1 MPLTRRTTFLVTA
14 GAILAA
20 LGLILGGCSGSSSS
34 SGAAAGEKPTI
45 KITSP
50 AEGATLP
57 PGDLTVQVQVSHF
70 ELVDKLGEKPVKG
83 QGHIHYFLDTTPPT
97 AQGQPAIPKGGTFAP
112 STELSHTFTDV
123 GPGQHML
130 AVELVQNNHTP
141 LDPAVVDSVTVTVQ
155 PAGGM
160 SGTSGQ

>member
-1 MPLTRRTTFLVTA
+1 MPFTRRTTFMGAAVTM
-14 GAILAA
+14 LAA

-34 SGAAAGEKPTI
+34 SGSAAAEKPTI
-45 KITSP
+45 QITSP
-50 AEGATLP
+50 MEGETLP
-57 PGDLTVQVQVSHF
+57 PGDLTVHVQVSHF

-97 AQGQPAIPKGGTFAP
+97 TQGEPAIPKGGTFAP
-112 STELSHTFTDV
+112 STELSHTFSDV
-123 GPGQHML
+123 GPGRHVL

-141 LDPAVVDSVTVTVQ
+141 LNPAVVESVTVDVQ

-160 SGTSGQ
+160 TESSGQ